1 VAYVCTTVCY
11 ISHKVGSHSSS
22 RSMDGGKNIIINISL
37 CGLLP
42 RRVVPLGCALIGEWE
57 QKRERKSFAAEI
69 VETRMM
75 E

>member
-1 VAYVCTTVCY
+1 
-11 ISHKVGSHSSS
+11 
-22 RSMDGGKNIIINISL
+22 MDGGKNIIINISL

-42 RRVVPLGCALIGEWE
+42 RRVVPLDCALIGEWE
-57 QKRERKSFAAEI
+57 QKRERESFATEI

>member
-1 VAYVCTTVCY
+1 
-11 ISHKVGSHSSS
+11 
-22 RSMDGGKNIIINISL
+22 MDGGKNIIINISL

-57 QKRERKSFAAEI
+57 QNRKWESFTMEI